1 VSARQLAILALAV
14 AGASGLWGSSAALAA
29 ERSPSSPPLT
39 ASESDTATSA
49 DRVEEQGPG
58 ATPPAEADP
67 LVSNGLGS
75 PSCKGALI
83 GELSAA
89 GRRNCET
96 SGFAA
101 APAPTGNYGLDV
113 HIEDGVL
120 AWGSWGDSIAQEL
133 LIAPLWMGLVWAVHG
148 LVVML
153 EWSFTIDLLDSSA
166 AAGIGRGLRQ
176 MQATFTEPWLPV
188 VLAVASV
195 LALYHGLIRR
205 RVAETVGEAA
215 LMVAMMVG
223 GIWIISDPTGTVG
236 ALGQWANQAS
246 LGTLAVASE
255 GTPAAPARALGNSL
269 DTVFSVA
276 IEAPWCYLEFGDV
289 GWCREPSRLDAR
301 LRAAGLKLAA
311 KELAERSCE
320 PSWTVLIPC
329 AKATS
334 AQASALETS
343 AELLHAAQSNG
354 ALFLALP
361 ANGPARNSISESGS
375 LLRVLC
381 QSSEMTSCRGP
392 TAAQAEFRSASGTL
406 WRIAGVLLIAAGL
419 LGMLLLLGFIAV
431 QLVVSAVSSLIYLL
445 LAPAAV
451 LAPAFGEAGRS
462 LFRRWVTRLLG
473 AVISKLLFSFLL
485 GILLAIVAVLSEL
498 GALGWWT
505 QWLLISAFWWS
516 AFTHRH
522 QLVGV
527 AEGTLS
533 QQRAAGG
540 EHAQRHS
547 LMRRVREAVESNQL
561 IAAARWAKDRREKQA
576 GEVEPREREKFARA
590 GRELSQTGADEQV
603 RRSLDGEQRDTRAP
617 TDPANEIHSAIAG
630 KRAQLQR
637 LQREHSAASSSGD
650 TRRAARLGVREA
662 RVKGE
667 IDREQGQLKRARQAR
682 GGAGSQGREPHS
694 PERLSERARFL
705 DAQAALPSEARARG
719 AEQRRDYGALSSLAG
734 YRREQYERLDPPSQM
749 AARQEIDREL
759 AMRKGFADSATSLA
773 EGNGPSLGPLEQHRA
788 RRKFDRALEQHMRAD
803 GHDMPASR
811 ARRSPFESW
820 REDGRAEAPPAVA
833 RPASSDRSSVMRDAR
848 EVAARR
854 KRQLGK
860 GRP

>member
-1 VSARQLAILALAV
+1 VTARRLAILAFALLT
-14 AGASGLWGSSAALAA
+14 ASGLWGASAALAA
-29 ERSPSSPPLT
+29 DRSPSSPPLT
-39 ASESDTATSA
+39 ASESNTAPSA
-49 DRVEEQGPG
+49 NPTDEQSSGAVSPG
-58 ATPPAEADP
+58 EADP

-75 PSCKGALI
+75 PSCKDASI
-83 GELSAA
+83 GELSSTD
-89 GRRNCET
+89 RRNCET

-101 APAPTGNYGLDV
+101 APAPTGDYGIDV
-113 HIEDGVL
+113 HIEDSVL
-120 AWGSWGDSIAQEL
+120 SPGSWGYSVAQEL
-133 LIAPLWMGLVWAVHG
+133 LIAPLWMGLVWAVHA

-153 EWSFTIDLLDSSA
+153 EWSFTIDLLDSGA

-176 MQATFTEPWLPV
+176 MQATFTEPWLPL

-195 LALYHGLIRR
+195 LALYQGLIRR
-205 RVAETVGEAA
+205 RVAETVAEAA

-246 LGTLAVASE
+246 LGTLAVASQ
-255 GTPAAPARALGNSL
+255 GTPAAPARALGDSL

-289 GWCREPSRLDAR
+289 GWCREPSQLDPR
-301 LRAAGLKLAA
+301 LRAAGLKLADE
-311 KELAERSCE
+311 ELALRSCE
-320 PSWTVLIPC
+320 PSWTALIPC
-329 AKATS
+329 AKATN
-334 AQASALETS
+334 AQARALEHS
-343 AELLHAAQSNG
+343 SELLHAAQSNG

-375 LLRVLC
+375 LLRALC
-381 QSSEMTSCRGP
+381 QSSEATSCRGP
-392 TAAQAEFRSASGTL
+392 TAAQAEFRTASATM

-431 QLVVSAVSSLIYLL
+431 QLVISAASSLIYLL

-451 LAPAFGEAGRS
+451 LAPAFGEAGRT
-462 LFRRWVTRLLG
+462 LFRKWLTRLLG

-485 GILLAIVAVLSEL
+485 GILLAVVTVLSEL
-498 GALGWWT
+498 QAIGWWT

-522 QLVGV
+522 QLLGV
-527 AEGTLS
+527 AEGSLT
-533 QQRAAGG
+533 QRRGAG

-547 LMRRVREAVESNQL
+547 LMRRVRAVVESNHV
-561 IAAARWAKDRREKQA
+561 IAAARWAKDRRAKQA
-576 GEVEPREREKFARA
+576 ADVEPRNREKRARA
-590 GRELSQTGADEQV
+590 ANALARAGADEQV
-603 RRSLDGEQRDTRAP
+603 RRSLDGEQRDAGARMES
-617 TDPANEIHSAIAG
+617 ANAINSSLAG
-630 KRAQLQR
+630 KRAQLER
-637 LQREHSAASSSGD
+637 LGRERSAARSSGD

-667 IDREQGQLKRARQAR
+667 IDREQGALNRARELR
-682 GGAGSQGREPHS
+682 GEAQLGGREPHTS
-694 PERLSERARFL
+694 ERRNERARFL
-705 DAQAALPSEARARG
+705 DAQAALPSAARARG

-734 YRREQYERLDPPSQM
+734 YRREEYERLDPAGQRV
-749 AARQEIDREL
+749 ARLEIDREL
-759 AMRKGFADSATSLA
+759 ALRKGFAETATSLA
-773 EGNGPSLGPLEQHRA
+773 EPQGPRLGRIERHRA
-788 RRKFDRALEQHMRAD
+788 ERKFDGALQKRMRED
-803 GHDMPASR
+803 GHGMPASR
-811 ARRSPFESW
+811 TRRSPFDAW
-820 REDGRAEAPPAVA
+820 REDARAEQAGR
-833 RPASSDRSSVMRDAR
+833 RPSSDRSSVMRDAR